1 MMWLDFET
9 RIRILIQKYIGP
21 VIELSI
27 EDREATIQVEHLAK
41 KLEARAQLLEQAVFK
56 VDSTKSTT
64 IFDEYSEKMTNM
76 DIFLQTEIQKIKDEQ
91 LANTTQIKE
100 QIFGQD
106 QKVKL
111 VLQMGQEIEIAKE
124 DVQ

>member
-1 MMWLDFET
+1 M
-9 RIRILIQKYIGP
+9 
-21 VIELSI
+21 
-27 EDREATIQVEHLAK
+27 QVEHLAR
-41 KLEARAQLLEQAVFK
+41 KLELRAQLLEQAVFK

-76 DIFLQTEIQKIKDEQ
+76 NIFLQTEIQKIKDEQ

-111 VLQMGQEIEIAKE
+111 VLQMG
-124 DVQ
+124 

>member
-1 MMWLDFET
+1 M
-9 RIRILIQKYIGP
+9 
-21 VIELSI
+21 
-27 EDREATIQVEHLAK
+27 QVEHLAR
-41 KLEARAQLLEQAVFK
+41 KLELRAQLLEQAVFK

-76 DIFLQTEIQKIKDEQ
+76 NIFLQTEIQKIKDEQ